1 MKNKDFILYVEK
13 QARSLSYSLLSL
25 NLSWKKKTLNSQIG
39 LMKEIHE
46 NSIVEIKTFVNSVL
60 KKFTK
65 TLSIELSSLKC

>member
-46 NSIVEIKTFVNSVL
+46 NSIVEIKTLVNSVL

>member
-25 NLSWKKKTLNSQIG
+25 NLTWKKKTLNSQIG

-46 NSIVEIKTFVNSVL
+46 NSIVEIKTLVNSVL

>member
-1 MKNKDFILYVEK
+1 MKNKDFIFYVEK

-25 NLSWKKKTLNSQIG
+25 NLNWKKKTLNSQIG

-46 NSIVEIKTFVNSVL
+46 NSIVEIKTLVNSVL

-65 TLSIELSSLKC
+65 TLSNELLSLKC

>member
-1 MKNKDFILYVEK
+1 MKNKDFIFYVEK

-25 NLSWKKKTLNSQIG
+25 NLNWKKKTLNSQIG

-46 NSIVEIKTFVNSVL
+46 NSIIEIKTLVNSVL

-65 TLSIELSSLKC
+65 TLSNELLSLKC